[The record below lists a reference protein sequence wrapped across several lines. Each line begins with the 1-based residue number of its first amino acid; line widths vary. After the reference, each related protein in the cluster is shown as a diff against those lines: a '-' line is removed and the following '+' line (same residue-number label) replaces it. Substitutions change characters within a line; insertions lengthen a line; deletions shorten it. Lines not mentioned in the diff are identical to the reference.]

1 MLCFWMSKIIEA
13 SSSLGDRS
21 APQKQP
27 GSVVVDESGSNDE
40 GEGALHVTSSPPEF
54 LEIGKERLK
63 CSETSAMVELEDTMQ
78 LRSNK

>member
-1 MLCFWMSKIIEA
+1 M
-13 SSSLGDRS
+13 
-21 APQKQP
+21 
-27 GSVVVDESGSNDE
+27 VDESGSNDE

-63 CSETSAMVELEDTMQ
+63 CTETSAMVELEDTMQ